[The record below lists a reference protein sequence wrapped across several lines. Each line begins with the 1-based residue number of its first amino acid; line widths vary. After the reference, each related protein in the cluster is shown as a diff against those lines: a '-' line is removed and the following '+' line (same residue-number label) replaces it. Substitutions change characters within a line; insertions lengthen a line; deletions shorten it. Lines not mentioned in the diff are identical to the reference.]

1 MNQNLFRQYLYMST
15 TSLFNWVSVRGSAS
29 HERGPF
35 LDQNLHSRDLG
46 ASLEFTV
53 GRPWGNTSLIVGY
66 SARDLLFRPAIR
78 EYFSTSSYVG
88 VQRNFGKKF
97 TAAILAEYL
106 RSWRVNDD
114 KFAIAQAMRPGA
126 RFEYHPNPRWTVQ
139 GSFVLSRG
147 EGFHAYDNAQSEFLV
162 SYVRPVHRGL
172 EDGTDS
178 VAVAYPTRFSFGVQQ
193 QTFYNFSGKDST
205 AILPVIRFTLF

>member
-1 MNQNLFRQYLYMST
+1 MRLTR
-15 TSLFNWVSVRGSAS
+15 AA
-29 HERGPF
+29 P
-35 LDQNLHSRDLG
+35 
-46 ASLEFTV
+46 A
-53 GRPWGNTSLIVGY
+53 RP
-66 SARDLLFRPAIR
+66 
-78 EYFSTSSYVG
+78 TSSWTWPIV
-88 VQRNFGKKF
+88 RRSAPF
-97 TAAILAEYL
+97 TGARSGSGALGRLRRALRGFAILAEYL
-106 RSWRVNDD
+106 RSWRVNDAD
-114 KFAIAQAMRPGA
+114 FAIAQAMRPGA

-172 EDGTDS
+172 EDGTGS